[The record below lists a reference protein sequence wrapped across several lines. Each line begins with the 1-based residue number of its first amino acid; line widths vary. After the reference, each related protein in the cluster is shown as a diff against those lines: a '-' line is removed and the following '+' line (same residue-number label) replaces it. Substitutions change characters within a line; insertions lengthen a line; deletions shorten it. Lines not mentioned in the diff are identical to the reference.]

1 MLNRFKSAFMNAVGA
16 SELGLQYP
24 NDSDNDAITNY
35 INSNFTTEVENK
47 PYSRPSFLGLTAE
60 ETQVSADHRVRPII
74 VPRDLSRLP
83 WCAGY
88 AECINAGKST
98 WNEDQASA
106 TRGDLKLNDVNVT
119 LPYVM
124 FSMFDGHAGYQ
135 VALTARLQLHKIILD
150 RLMAIPGN
158 MLLNDDEDELI
169 SGTDLVIGAIELAYR
184 QMDQMVEAQAQDG
197 GGGCTAITILFL
209 NGRLY
214 AAGAGDSRAIL
225 VKEDAQYA
233 LTRDH
238 TPDSESDR
246 VRALGLLRSNELLSN
261 HFTPLEFRERPL
273 RKELGSMVLYREPY
287 MTGWAYKVLSHS
299 DLKLPLISGHGKR
312 SRVMGTIGVTRGFG
326 DHGLKAAN
334 TGVNIKPFLSSQ
346 PEVQSIRLDKIC
358 YLTERDCVIV
368 ATDGLWD
375 VVSDKAA
382 ANILRK
388 TLAPDTPSLEY
399 RLTMGAQELVQA
411 ARGSLIGRVW
421 VGKSDS
427 PEDTD
432 KKFLPM
438 ASVDDISVLVVPLY
452 PYSCEHKQWL
462 KTLHQER
469 RYSMDSIHISSNNST
484 QQYTTKS
491 PEMD

>member
-1 MLNRFKSAFMNAVGA
+1 MLNRFKSVLMSAVGA

-24 NDSDNDAITNY
+24 NDSDNDMMTDY
-35 INSNFTTEVENK
+35 INSNYVMEVENK

-106 TRGDLKLNDVNVT
+106 TRGDLKLSDVNVT

-135 VALTARLQLHKIILD
+135 VALTARLQLHRIILE
-150 RLMAIPGN
+150 RLLAIPAN
-158 MLLNDDEDELI
+158 MLLNEDENELI
-169 SGTDLVIGAIELAYR
+169 KGRDLVTGAIELAYR
-184 QMDQMVEAQAQDG
+184 QMDQMVEIQAQNG

-214 AAGAGDSRAIL
+214 AAGAGDSRAVL
-225 VKEDAQYA
+225 VLGEEQRA

-238 TPDSESDR
+238 TPDSESNR
-246 VRALGLLRSNELLSN
+246 VRALGFLRSNELLKG
-261 HFTPLEFRERPL
+261 HFTPLEFRKRPL
-273 RKELGSMVLYREPY
+273 QKELGSIVLYREPF
-287 MTGWAYKVLSHS
+287 MTGWAYKTLTHP

-346 PEVQSIRLDKIC
+346 PEVQSLDLDSC
-358 YLTERDCVIV
+358 NLTERDCIIV

-375 VVSDKAA
+375 VVSDKTAA
-382 ANILRK
+382 SILRK

-411 ARGSLIGRVW
+411 ARGRLIGRVW
-421 VGKSDS
+421 MGKPENPNETDEKSS
-427 PEDTD
+427 PI
-432 KKFLPM
+432 

-452 PYSCEHKQWL
+452 PYLCEHKQWL
-462 KTLHQER
+462 KTTQQER
-469 RYSMDSIHISSNNST
+469 KYAADSLTTICFDYPISNRSVDNPT
-484 QQYTTKS
+484 
-491 PEMD
+491 

>member
-1 MLNRFKSAFMNAVGA
+1 MIMKKNYRTNYYLPKIVKSVLMNVVGG

-24 NDSDNDAITNY
+24 TDSDNETVTDYLNLNIV
-35 INSNFTTEVENK
+35 TEVENK
-47 PYSRPSFLGLTAE
+47 PYSRPSFLGLTTE

-98 WNEDQASA
+98 WNEDQTSA
-106 TRGDLKLNDVNVT
+106 TRGDLKLADVNVT

-135 VALTARLQLHKIILD
+135 VALTARLHLHRIILG

-158 MLLNDDEDELI
+158 MLLNEDEDELI
-169 SGTDLVIGAIELAYR
+169 KGRDLVIGAIELAYR
-184 QMDQMVEAQAQDG
+184 QMDQMVEVQAQGG

-214 AAGAGDSRAIL
+214 AAGAGDSRAVL
-225 VKEDAQYA
+225 VLGESQRA

-238 TPDSESDR
+238 TPDSESNR
-246 VRALGLLRSNELLSN
+246 VRALGFLRSTELLKG
-261 HFTPLEFRERPL
+261 HFTPLEFRKRPL
-273 RKELGSMVLYREPY
+273 QKELGSMVLYREPY
-287 MTGWAYKVLSHS
+287 MTGWAYKVLTIS

-326 DHGLKAAN
+326 DHGLKAAS

-346 PEVQSIRLDKIC
+346 PEVQSINLDSC
-358 YLTERDCVIV
+358 NLTERDCIIV

-375 VVSDKAA
+375 VVSDKTA

-388 TLAPDTPSLEY
+388 TLAPDNPSLEY

-411 ARGSLIGRVW
+411 ARGRLVGRAW
-421 VGKSDS
+421 VGKS
-427 PEDTD
+427 ENLEETD
-432 KKFLPM
+432 EKFSPM

-452 PYSCEHKQWL
+452 PYLCEHKQWL
-462 KTLHQER
+462 KTTQQER
-469 RYSMDSIHISSNNST
+469 RYSMDSLHISVNNSV
-484 QQYTTKS
+484 
-491 PEMD
+491 

>member
-1 MLNRFKSAFMNAVGA
+1 MLNRFKSVLMSAVGA
-16 SELGLQYP
+16 SELGLQYH
-24 NDSDNDAITNY
+24 NDSDNDMMTDY
-35 INSNFTTEVENK
+35 INSNYVVEVENK
-47 PYSRPSFLGLTAE
+47 PYSRPSFLGLTNE

-106 TRGDLKLNDVNVT
+106 TRGDLKLSDINVT

-135 VALTARLQLHKIILD
+135 VALTARLHLHRIILE
-150 RLMAIPGN
+150 RLLAIPGN
-158 MLLNDDEDELI
+158 MLLNEDEHELI
-169 SGTDLVIGAIELAYR
+169 KGRDLVTGAIELAYR
-184 QMDQMVEAQAQDG
+184 QMDQMVEMQAQNG

-214 AAGAGDSRAIL
+214 AAGAGDSRAVL
-225 VKEDAQYA
+225 VLGEEQRA

-238 TPDSESDR
+238 TPDSESNR
-246 VRALGLLRSNELLSN
+246 VRALGFLRSNELLKG
-261 HFTPLEFRERPL
+261 HFTPLEFRKRPL
-273 RKELGSMVLYREPY
+273 QKELGSLVLYREPF
-287 MTGWAYKVLSHS
+287 MTGWAYKTLTHS

-346 PEVQSIRLDKIC
+346 PEVQSLDLDSC
-358 YLTERDCVIV
+358 NLTERDCIIV

-375 VVSDKAA
+375 VVTDKTAA
-382 ANILRK
+382 AILRK

-411 ARGSLIGRVW
+411 ARGRLIGKVW
-421 VGKSDS
+421 MGKPENPNEADEKSS
-427 PEDTD
+427 PI
-432 KKFLPM
+432 

-452 PYSCEHKQWL
+452 PYLCEHLQWL
-462 KTLHQER
+462 KTTQQER
-469 RYSMDSIHISSNNST
+469 KYAADSLATMCFDYPISNRSADN
-484 QQYTTKS
+484 
-491 PEMD
+491 PA

>member
-1 MLNRFKSAFMNAVGA
+1 MLNRFKSVLMSAVGA

-24 NDSDNDAITNY
+24 NDSDKDMMTDY
-35 INSNFTTEVENK
+35 INSNYVVEVENK
-47 PYSRPSFLGLTAE
+47 PYSRPSFLGLTSE

-106 TRGDLKLNDVNVT
+106 TRGDLKLSDANVT
-119 LPYVM
+119 LPYVI

-135 VALTARLQLHKIILD
+135 VALTARLHLHRIILE
-150 RLMAIPGN
+150 RLLAIPGN
-158 MLLNDDEDELI
+158 MLLNEDEEELI
-169 SGTDLVIGAIELAYR
+169 KGRDLVTGAIELAYR
-184 QMDQMVEAQAQDG
+184 QMDQMVEMQAQSG

-214 AAGAGDSRAIL
+214 AAGAGDSRAVL
-225 VKEDAQYA
+225 VLGEDQRA

-238 TPDSESDR
+238 TPDSESNR
-246 VRALGLLRSNELLSN
+246 VRALGCLRSNELLKG
-261 HFTPLEFRERPL
+261 HFTPLEFKKRPL
-273 RKELGSMVLYREPY
+273 PKELGSMVLYREPY
-287 MTGWAYKVLSHS
+287 MTGWAYKTLTYP

-346 PEVQSIRLDKIC
+346 PEVQSLDLDSC
-358 YLTERDCVIV
+358 NLTERDCIIV

-382 ANILRK
+382 ATILRK

-411 ARGSLIGRVW
+411 ARGRLIGRVW
-421 VGKSDS
+421 MGKPENPDDS
-427 PEDTD
+427 VE
-432 KKFLPM
+432 KFSPT

-452 PYSCEHKQWL
+452 PYLCEHKQWL
-462 KTLHQER
+462 KTTQQER
-469 RYSMDSIHISSNNST
+469 RYATEPLHISTNN
-484 QQYTTKS
+484 
-491 PEMD
+491 PA

>member
-1 MLNRFKSAFMNAVGA
+1 MLNRFKSAIMNAVGG

-24 NDSDNDAITNY
+24 TDSDNEAVTDY
-35 INSNFTTEVENK
+35 LNFNVTTEVENK
-47 PYSRPSFLGLTAE
+47 PYSRPSFLGLTTE

-88 AECINAGKST
+88 AECINAGKSI
-98 WNEDQASA
+98 WNEDQTSA
-106 TRGDLKLNDVNVT
+106 TRGDLKLADVNVT

-135 VALTARLQLHKIILD
+135 VALTARLHLHRIILG

-158 MLLNDDEDELI
+158 MLLNEDEDELI
-169 SGTDLVIGAIELAYR
+169 KGRDLVVGAIELAYR
-184 QMDQMVEAQAQDG
+184 QMDQMVEAQAQGG

-214 AAGAGDSRAIL
+214 AAGAGDSRAVL
-225 VKEDAQYA
+225 VLGDSQRA

-238 TPDSESDR
+238 TPDSESNR
-246 VRALGLLRSNELLSN
+246 VRALGFLRSTELLKGY
-261 HFTPLEFRERPL
+261 FTPLEFRKRPL
-273 RKELGSMVLYREPY
+273 LKELGSMVLYREPY
-287 MTGWAYKVLSHS
+287 MTGWAYKVLTHS
-299 DLKLPLISGHGKR
+299 DFKLPLISGHGKR

-326 DHGLKAAN
+326 DHGLKVAG

-346 PEVQSIRLDKIC
+346 PEVQSLNLDNC
-358 YLTERDCVIV
+358 NLTERDCVIV

-375 VVSDKAA
+375 VVSDRTA

-388 TLAPDTPSLEY
+388 TLAPDTPSLEC
-399 RLTMGAQELVQA
+399 RLTMGAQELVQS
-411 ARGSLIGRVW
+411 ARGRLVGRAW
-421 VGKSDS
+421 VGKS
-427 PEDTD
+427 ENLEETEE
-432 KKFLPM
+432 KFSPM

-452 PYSCEHKQWL
+452 PYLCEHKQWM
-462 KTLHQER
+462 KTTQQER
-469 RYSMDSIHISSNNST
+469 RYSMDSLHISVNNSV
-484 QQYTTKS
+484 
-491 PEMD
+491 

>member
-1 MLNRFKSAFMNAVGA
+1 MLNRFKSVLMSAVGA

-24 NDSDNDAITNY
+24 NDSDNDMMTDY
-35 INSNFTTEVENK
+35 INSNYVVEVENK

-106 TRGDLKLNDVNVT
+106 TRGDLKLSDANVT
-119 LPYVM
+119 LPYVI

-135 VALTARLQLHKIILD
+135 VALTARLHLHRIILE
-150 RLMAIPGN
+150 RLLAIPGN
-158 MLLNDDEDELI
+158 MLLNEDEDELI
-169 SGTDLVIGAIELAYR
+169 KGRDLVTGAIELAYR
-184 QMDQMVEAQAQDG
+184 QMDQMVEMQAQSG

-214 AAGAGDSRAIL
+214 AAGAGDSRAVL
-225 VKEDAQYA
+225 VLGDDQRA

-238 TPDSESDR
+238 TPDSESNR
-246 VRALGLLRSNELLSN
+246 VRALGFLRSNELLKG
-261 HFTPLEFRERPL
+261 HFTPLEFRKRPL
-273 RKELGSMVLYREPY
+273 QKELGSMVLYREPY
-287 MTGWAYKVLSHS
+287 MTGWAYKTLTYP

-346 PEVQSIRLDKIC
+346 PEVQSLDLDSC
-358 YLTERDCVIV
+358 NLTERDCIIV

-382 ANILRK
+382 AVILRK

-411 ARGSLIGRVW
+411 ARGRLIGRVW
-421 VGKSDS
+421 MGKPENPNETDEKFS
-427 PEDTD
+427 PI
-432 KKFLPM
+432 

-452 PYSCEHKQWL
+452 PYLCEHKQWL
-462 KTLHQER
+462 KTTQQER
-469 RYSMDSIHISSNNST
+469 RYATETLHISTNN
-484 QQYTTKS
+484 
-491 PEMD
+491 PA

>member
-1 MLNRFKSAFMNAVGA
+1 MLSRFKSAFMNAVGGN
-16 SELGLQYP
+16 ELGLQYP
-24 NDSDNDAITNY
+24 TDSDTETAVDY
-35 INSNFTTEVENK
+35 INANIITEIENK
-47 PYSRPSFLGLTAE
+47 PYSRPSFLGLTTE

-98 WNEDQASA
+98 WNEDQTSA
-106 TRGDLKLNDVNVT
+106 TRGDLKLADINVT

-135 VALTARLQLHKIILD
+135 VALTARLHLHRIILG

-158 MLLNDDEDELI
+158 MLLNEDEDELI
-169 SGTDLVIGAIELAYR
+169 KGRDLVVGAIELAYR
-184 QMDQMVEAQAQDG
+184 QMDQMVEAQAQGG

-214 AAGAGDSRAIL
+214 AAGAGDSRAVVVL
-225 VKEDAQYA
+225 GDTQRA

-238 TPDSESDR
+238 TPDSESNR
-246 VRALGLLRSNELLSN
+246 VRALGFLRNTELLKG
-261 HFTPLEFRERPL
+261 HFTPLEFRRRPL
-273 RKELGSMVLYREPY
+273 QKELGSLVLYREPY
-287 MTGWAYKVLSHS
+287 MTGWAYKVLTHS

-326 DHGLKAAN
+326 DHGLKVPG
-334 TGVNIKPFLSSQ
+334 TGVHIKPFLSSQ
-346 PEVQSIRLDKIC
+346 PEVQSIHLDSC
-358 YLTERDCVIV
+358 NLTERDCAII

-375 VVSDKAA
+375 VVSDKTA

-388 TLAPDTPSLEY
+388 TLAPDNPSLEY

-411 ARGSLIGRVW
+411 ARGTLVGRAW
-421 VGKSDS
+421 VGKSENLD
-427 PEDTD
+427 EADE
-432 KKFLPM
+432 KFSPM

-452 PYSCEHKQWL
+452 PYLCEHKQWL
-462 KTLHQER
+462 KTTQQER
-469 RYSMDSIHISSNNST
+469 RYSMDSLHISVNNSV
-484 QQYTTKS
+484 
-491 PEMD
+491 

>member
-1 MLNRFKSAFMNAVGA
+1 MNAVGA

-24 NDSDNDAITNY
+24 ADWDSDTVADH
-35 INSNFTTEVENK
+35 INFNVPVEVENK

-106 TRGDLKLNDVNVT
+106 TRGDLKLSDANVT
-119 LPYVM
+119 LPYIM

-135 VALTARLQLHKIILD
+135 VALTARLHLHRIILE
-150 RLMAIPGN
+150 RLTAIPSN
-158 MLLNDDEDELI
+158 MLLSEDEEELI
-169 SGTDLVIGAIELAYR
+169 KGRDLVIGAIELSYR
-184 QMDQMVEAQAQDG
+184 QMDQMVEAQAQNG

-214 AAGAGDSRAIL
+214 AAGAGDSRAVL
-225 VKEDAQYA
+225 VLGKNQRA

-238 TPDSESDR
+238 TPDSESNR
-246 VRALGLLRSNELLSN
+246 VRALGFLRSTELLKG
-261 HFTPLEFRERPL
+261 HFTPLEFRKRPL
-273 RKELGSMVLYREPY
+273 QKELGSMVLYREPY
-287 MTGWAYKVLSHS
+287 MTGWAYKTLTHP

-346 PEVQSIRLDKIC
+346 PEVQSLNLDDC
-358 YLTERDCVIV
+358 NLTERDCIIV

-375 VVSDKAA
+375 VVSEKVA

-411 ARGSLIGRVW
+411 ARGRLIGRVW
-421 VGKSDS
+421 IGKSEN
-427 PEDTD
+427 PNETD
-432 KKFLPM
+432 EKM

-452 PYSCEHKQWL
+452 PYLCEHKQWL
-462 KTLHQER
+462 KTTQQER
-469 RYSMDSIHISSNNST
+469 RYSMDSLHISTNNSV
-484 QQYTTKS
+484 Q
-491 PEMD
+491 

>member
-1 MLNRFKSAFMNAVGA
+1 MLNRFKSALMNAVGA
-16 SELGLQYP
+16 TELGLQYP
-24 NDSDNDAITNY
+24 NDSDNDALTDY
-35 INSNFTTEVENK
+35 INSNFIAKVENK
-47 PYSRPSFLGLTAE
+47 PYSRPSFLGLTTE
-60 ETQVSADHRVRPII
+60 ETEVSADHRVRPII

-106 TRGDLKLNDVNVT
+106 TRGDLKLSDVNIT
-119 LPYVM
+119 LPYIM

-135 VALTARLQLHKIILD
+135 VALTARLHLHRIILE

-158 MLLNDDEDELI
+158 ILLNEDEDELI
-169 SGTDLVIGAIELAYR
+169 KGRDLIIGAIELAYR
-184 QMDQMVEAQAQDG
+184 QMDQMVEAQAQGG

-214 AAGAGDSRAIL
+214 AAGAGDSRAVL
-225 VKEDAQYA
+225 VLGEHQCA

-238 TPDSESDR
+238 TPDSESNR
-246 VRALGLLRSNELLSN
+246 VRALGFLRSNELLKG
-261 HFTPLEFRERPL
+261 HFTPLEFRKRPMQ
-273 RKELGSMVLYREPY
+273 KELGSTVLYREPY
-287 MTGWAYKVLSHS
+287 MTGWAYKVLTDS

-346 PEVQSIRLDKIC
+346 PEVQSIHLDSC
-358 YLTERDCVIV
+358 NLTERDCIIV

-375 VVSDKAA
+375 VVSDKTA

-411 ARGSLIGRVW
+411 ARGKLIGRVW
-421 VGKSDS
+421 VGKSEN
-427 PEDTD
+427 PEETD
-432 KKFLPM
+432 EKFSPM

-452 PYSCEHKQWL
+452 PYLCEHKQWL
-462 KTLHQER
+462 KTTHQER
-469 RYSMDSIHISSNNST
+469 RYSMDSLHISVNNLI
-484 QQYTTKS
+484 
-491 PEMD
+491 

>member
-1 MLNRFKSAFMNAVGA
+1 MLNRFKSVLMNAVGS

-24 NDSDNDAITNY
+24 NDSDNDAVTDY
-35 INSNFTTEVENK
+35 INSNFIVEIENK
-47 PYSRPSFLGLTAE
+47 PYSRPSFLGLTTE

-106 TRGDLKLNDVNVT
+106 TRGDLKLSDVNIT

-135 VALTARLQLHKIILD
+135 VALTARLHLHRIILE
-150 RLMAIPGN
+150 RLIAIPGN
-158 MLLNDDEDELI
+158 ALLNEENNEPI
-169 SGTDLVIGAIELAYR
+169 KGKDLVIGAIELAYR
-184 QMDQMVEAQAQDG
+184 QMDQMVEVQAQGG

-214 AAGAGDSRAIL
+214 AAGAGDSRAVLMQEGI
-225 VKEDAQYA
+225 QYA
-233 LTRDH
+233 LTKDH
-238 TPDSESDR
+238 TPDSESNR
-246 VRALGLLRSNELLSN
+246 VRALGFLRSNELLKG
-261 HFTPLEFRERPL
+261 HFTPLEFRTRPMQ
-273 RKELGSMVLYREPY
+273 RELGSTVLYREPY
-287 MTGWAYKVLSHS
+287 MTGWAYKVLTHS

-346 PEVQSIRLDKIC
+346 PEVRSIDLDKID
-358 YLTERDCVIV
+358 LTERDCVIV

-375 VVSDKAA
+375 VVSDRTA

-411 ARGSLIGRVW
+411 ARGSLVGRVW
-421 VGKSDS
+421 VGKSED
-427 PEDTD
+427 PEETYE
-432 KKFLPM
+432 KFLPM

-452 PYSCEHKQWL
+452 PYLCEHKQWL
-462 KTLHQER
+462 KTTHQER
-469 RYSMDSIHISSNNST
+469 RYSMDSLHISVNNSV
-484 QQYTTKS
+484 Q
-491 PEMD
+491 

>member
-1 MLNRFKSAFMNAVGA
+1 MLNRFKSVLMSAVGA
-16 SELGLQYP
+16 SELSLQYS
-24 NDSDNDAITNY
+24 NDSDNDMMTDY
-35 INSNFTTEVENK
+35 VNSNYVVEVENK

-60 ETQVSADHRVRPII
+60 ETQVCADHRVRPII

-106 TRGDLKLNDVNVT
+106 TRGDLKLSDVNVT

-135 VALTARLQLHKIILD
+135 VALTARLHLHRIILE
-150 RLMAIPGN
+150 RLLAIPGD
-158 MLLNDDEDELI
+158 MLLNEDEEEVI
-169 SGTDLVIGAIELAYR
+169 KGRDLVTGAIELAYR
-184 QMDQMVEAQAQDG
+184 QMDQMVEMQAQGG

-214 AAGAGDSRAIL
+214 AAGAGDSRAVL
-225 VKEDAQYA
+225 VLGEDQRA

-238 TPDSESDR
+238 TPDSESNR
-246 VRALGLLRSNELLSN
+246 VRALGFLRSDELLKG
-261 HFTPLEFRERPL
+261 HFTPLEFRKRPL
-273 RKELGSMVLYREPY
+273 QKELGSMVLYREPY
-287 MTGWAYKVLSHS
+287 MTGWAYKTLTYP

-334 TGVNIKPFLSSQ
+334 TGVSIKPFLSSQ
-346 PEVQSIRLDKIC
+346 PEVQSLDMDSC
-358 YLTERDCVIV
+358 NLTERDCIIV

-375 VVSDKAA
+375 VVSDKLAA
-382 ANILRK
+382 TILRK

-411 ARGSLIGRVW
+411 ARGRLIGRVW
-421 VGKSDS
+421 MGK
-427 PEDTD
+427 PENPNETD
-432 KKFLPM
+432 ENFKSSI

-452 PYSCEHKQWL
+452 PYLCEHKQWL
-462 KTLHQER
+462 KTIQQER
-469 RYSMDSIHISSNNST
+469 RYATEPLHISTNN
-484 QQYTTKS
+484 
-491 PEMD
+491 PA

>member
-1 MLNRFKSAFMNAVGA
+1 MLNRFKSVLMSAVGA
-16 SELGLQYP
+16 SELGLQYH
-24 NDSDNDAITNY
+24 NDSDNDMMTDY
-35 INSNFTTEVENK
+35 INSNYVVEVENK

-106 TRGDLKLNDVNVT
+106 TRGDLKLSDVNVT

-135 VALTARLQLHKIILD
+135 VALTARLHLHRIIVVCVIFKKVIVKIIQYCFLDCILCD
-150 RLMAIPGN
+150 RLNIYVDYRAV
-158 MLLNDDEDELI
+158 
-169 SGTDLVIGAIELAYR
+169 LVLGEEQR
-184 QMDQMVEAQAQDG
+184 
-197 GGGCTAITILFL
+197 
-209 NGRLY
+209 
-214 AAGAGDSRAIL
+214 
-225 VKEDAQYA
+225 A

-238 TPDSESDR
+238 TPDSESNR
-246 VRALGLLRSNELLSN
+246 VRALGFLRSNELLKG
-261 HFTPLEFRERPL
+261 HFTPLEFRKRPL
-273 RKELGSMVLYREPY
+273 QKELGSLVLYREPF
-287 MTGWAYKVLSHS
+287 MT
-299 DLKLPLISGHGKR
+299 
-312 SRVMGTIGVTRGFG
+312 GVTRGFG

-346 PEVQSIRLDKIC
+346 PEVQSLDLDSC
-358 YLTERDCVIV
+358 NLTERDCIIV

-375 VVSDKAA
+375 VVSDKIAA
-382 ANILRK
+382 AILRK

-411 ARGSLIGRVW
+411 ARGRLIGRVW
-421 VGKSDS
+421 MGKPENPNDSDEKSS
-427 PEDTD
+427 PI
-432 KKFLPM
+432 

-452 PYSCEHKQWL
+452 PYLCEHKQWL
-462 KTLHQER
+462 KTTQQER
-469 RYSMDSIHISSNNST
+469 KYAADSLATMCFDYPISNRSTDNS
-484 QQYTTKS
+484 S
-491 PEMD
+491 

>member
-1 MLNRFKSAFMNAVGA
+1 MLNRVKSVLMNVVGG

-24 NDSDNDAITNY
+24 TDSDNETVTDYLNLNIVA
-35 INSNFTTEVENK
+35 EVENK
-47 PYSRPSFLGLTAE
+47 PYSRPSFLGLTSE

-98 WNEDQASA
+98 WNEDQTSA
-106 TRGDLKLNDVNVT
+106 TRGDLKLSDVNVT
-119 LPYVM
+119 LPYVI

-135 VALTARLQLHKIILD
+135 VALTARLHLHRIILG

-158 MLLNDDEDELI
+158 MLLNEDEDELI
-169 SGTDLVIGAIELAYR
+169 KGRDLVIGAIELAYR
-184 QMDQMVEAQAQDG
+184 QMDQMVEAQAQGG

-214 AAGAGDSRAIL
+214 AAGAGDSRAVL
-225 VKEDAQYA
+225 VLGNSQRA

-238 TPDSESDR
+238 TPDSESNR
-246 VRALGLLRSNELLSN
+246 VRALGFLRSTELLKG
-261 HFTPLEFRERPL
+261 HFTPLEFRKRPL
-273 RKELGSMVLYREPY
+273 QKELGSMVLYREPF
-287 MTGWAYKVLSHS
+287 MTGWAYKVLSLS

-326 DHGLKAAN
+326 DHGLKAAS

-346 PEVQSIRLDKIC
+346 PEVQSINLDSC
-358 YLTERDCVIV
+358 NLTERDCIIV

-375 VVSDKAA
+375 VVSDKTA

-388 TLAPDTPSLEY
+388 TLTPDNPSLEY

-411 ARGSLIGRVW
+411 ARGRLVGRAW
-421 VGKSDS
+421 VGKS
-427 PEDTD
+427 ENLEETD
-432 KKFLPM
+432 EKFSPM

-452 PYSCEHKQWL
+452 PYLCEHKQWL
-462 KTLHQER
+462 KTTQQER
-469 RYSMDSIHISSNNST
+469 RYSMDSLHISVNNSV
-484 QQYTTKS
+484 
-491 PEMD
+491 

>member
-24 NDSDNDAITNY
+24 NDSDNDAITDY

-106 TRGDLKLNDVNVT
+106 TRGDLKLDDINVT

-135 VALTARLQLHKIILD
+135 VALTARLQLHKIILE

-158 MLLNDDEDELI
+158 MLLNEDEDELI
-169 SGTDLVIGAIELAYR
+169 KGRDLVIGAIELAYR
-184 QMDQMVEAQAQDG
+184 QMDQMVEAQAQNG

-214 AAGAGDSRAIL
+214 AAGAGDSRTVL
-225 VKEDAQYA
+225 VMEEVQCA

-238 TPDSESDR
+238 TPDSESNR
-246 VRALGLLRSNELLSN
+246 VRALGLLRSNELLKS

-287 MTGWAYKVLSHS
+287 MTGWAYKVLTHS

-346 PEVQSIRLDKIC
+346 PEVHSISLDNC
-358 YLTERDCVIV
+358 NLTERDCVIV

-411 ARGSLIGRVW
+411 ARGRLIGRVW
-421 VGKSDS
+421 VGKSEN
-427 PEDTD
+427 PEEQDE
-432 KKFLPM
+432 KFLPM

-484 QQYTTKS
+484 
-491 PEMD
+491 

>member
-1 MLNRFKSAFMNAVGA
+1 MLNRFKSVLMNAVGV
-16 SELGLQYP
+16 SELDLQYP
-24 NDSDNDAITNY
+24 NDSNNDLMIDY
-35 INSNFTTEVENK
+35 VNSNFAVEVENK

-88 AECINAGKST
+88 AECINAGKSI

-106 TRGDLKLNDVNVT
+106 TRGDLKFTDMNAT

-135 VALTARLQLHKIILD
+135 VALTARLHLHRIILD
-150 RLMAIPGN
+150 RLNAIPSTVLFN
-158 MLLNDDEDELI
+158 EDEEEFI
-169 SGTDLVIGAIELAYR
+169 KGKDLVTGAIELAYR
-184 QMDQMVEAQAQDG
+184 QMDQMVEGQAQNG

-214 AAGAGDSRAIL
+214 AAGAGDSRAVL
-225 VKEDAQYA
+225 VLGDSQRA

-238 TPDSESDR
+238 TPDSESNR
-246 VRALGLLRSNELLSN
+246 VRALGFLRSHELLKGY
-261 HFTPLEFRERPL
+261 FTPLEFKKRPL
-273 RKELGSMVLYREPY
+273 QKELGTMVLYREPY
-287 MTGWAYKVLSHS
+287 MTGWAYKTLSHL

-334 TGVNIKPFLSSQ
+334 TGVSIKPFLSSQ
-346 PEVQSIRLDKIC
+346 PEIQSIKLEDC
-358 YLTERDCVIV
+358 NLTERDCIII

-375 VVSDKAA
+375 VVSDKTAA
-382 ANILRK
+382 TILRK

-411 ARGSLIGRVW
+411 ARGRLMGRTW
-421 VGKSDS
+421 VGKSENS
-427 PEDTD
+427 NENED
-432 KKFLPM
+432 KLAPM
-438 ASVDDISVLVVPLY
+438 ASVDDISVMVVPLY
-452 PYSCEHKQWL
+452 PYLCEHKQWL
-462 KTLHQER
+462 KSIQQER
-469 RYSMDSIHISSNNST
+469 KYSNDSSHISINNSI
-484 QQYTTKS
+484 Q
-491 PEMD
+491 

>member
-1 MLNRFKSAFMNAVGA
+1 MLKRFKSALLNAVGA
-16 SELGLQYP
+16 NEQNLPYPIDFDDDLVPKYNNSEFSQE
-24 NDSDNDAITNY
+24 I
-35 INSNFTTEVENK
+35 ENK

-106 TRGDLKLNDVNVT
+106 TRGNLKLSDVNVT
-119 LPYVM
+119 LPYVI

-135 VALTARLQLHKIILD
+135 VALTARLHLHRIILK
-150 RLMAIPGN
+150 RLMEIPGN
-158 MLLNDDEDELI
+158 VLLNEDEDELI
-169 SGTDLVIGAIELAYR
+169 KGIDLVIGAVELAYG
-184 QMDQMVEAQAQDG
+184 QMDEMVQLQAQGG
-197 GGGCTAITILFL
+197 GGGCTAVTILFL

-214 AAGAGDSRAIL
+214 AAGAGDSRAVL
-225 VKEDAQYA
+225 VLGDDQRA

-238 TPDSESDR
+238 TPDSESSR
-246 VRALGLLRSNELLSN
+246 VRAIGYLRSNDLLRGQV
-261 HFTPLEFRERPL
+261 TPLEFRRRPL
-273 RKELGSMVLYREPY
+273 QKELGSMVLYREPY
-287 MTGWAYKVLSHS
+287 MTGWAYKMLTHS
-299 DLKLPLISGHGKR
+299 DLRLPLISGHGKR

-346 PEVQSIRLDKIC
+346 PEVQSINLDSC
-358 YLTERDCVIV
+358 NLTERDCVII

-375 VVSDKAA
+375 VVSDKTA

-399 RLTMGAQELVQA
+399 RLTMGAQELVQT
-411 ARGSLIGRVW
+411 ARGRLSGRVW
-421 VGKSDS
+421 VGKSEN
-427 PEDTD
+427 PEETD
-432 KKFLPM
+432 ERFSPM

-452 PYSCEHKQWL
+452 PYLCEHKQWI
-462 KTLHQER
+462 KTSQQER
-469 RYSMDSIHISSNNST
+469 RYSMDSLHISVNNSV
-484 QQYTTKS
+484 Q
-491 PEMD
+491 